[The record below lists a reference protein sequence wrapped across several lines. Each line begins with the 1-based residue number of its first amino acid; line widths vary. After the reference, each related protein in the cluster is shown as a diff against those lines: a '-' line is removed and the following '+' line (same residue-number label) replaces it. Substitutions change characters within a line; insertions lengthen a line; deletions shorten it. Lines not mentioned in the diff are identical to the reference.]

1 MTVLVVGAGAG
12 GGYIG
17 DRLLAAGRDVTFL
30 VHAHTLARLRESG
43 LRLRHGT
50 DIRTVDVNAVTA
62 ADLNRTYDVVVVA
75 VRASAVASAIDDVLP
90 AVGPDTRIVPIVNG
104 IGHLSLLTA
113 AFGRRALG
121 AAARLHASLSADG
134 VIDVV
139 APGIDIQIG
148 ALDGD
153 DADGLKRTRAELE
166 VPDVAVAVRDDIRG
180 AMWEKFAFI
189 MSAAVLTCLAGAEIG
204 PIARADG
211 GIGLARRVLAEVSSI
226 AATEGHPLAEEV
238 LNGLDTVVTDPSSKF
253 GPSMFRDLRAG
264 RPIETGVFAD
274 LADHARSHHL
284 DTPLLDAAMVVV
296 DVHNRR
302 VSP

>member
-50 DIRTVDVNAVTA
+50 DVRTVDVNAVTA
-62 ADLNRTYDVVVVA
+62 ADLNTTYDVIVVA

-139 APGIDIQIG
+139 VPGIDIQIG

-166 VPDVAVAVRDDIRG
+166 APDVAVAVRDDIRG

-189 MSAAVLTCLAGAEIG
+189 MSAAVLTCLVGAEIG

-211 GIGLARRVLAEVSSI
+211 GVALARRVLAEVSSI
-226 AATEGHPLAEEV
+226 AAAEGHPLADEV
-238 LNGLDTVVTDPSSKF
+238 RNNLDAVVTDPSSKF

-264 RPIETGVFAD
+264 RPIEMGVFTD
-274 LADHARSHHL
+274 LADHARTHHL

>member
-17 DRLLAAGRDVTFL
+17 DRLIAAGRDVTFL
-30 VHAHTLARLRESG
+30 VHPHTLARLRESG
-43 LRLRHGT
+43 LRLRH
-50 DIRTVDVNAVTA
+50 DNDVRTVDVNAVTS
-62 ADLNRTYDVVVVA
+62 ADLNGTYDVIVVA

-90 AVGPDTRIVPIVNG
+90 AVGPGTRIVPIVNG
-104 IGHLSLLTA
+104 IGHLSLLAA

-121 AAARLHASLSADG
+121 AAARLHASLAADG

-139 APGIDIQIG
+139 TPGIDIQLG
-148 ALDGD
+148 ALDVD
-153 DADGLKRTRAELE
+153 DADGLGRTRAELE
-166 VPDVAVAVRDDIRG
+166 VPDIAVAAREDILG

-189 MSAAVLTCLAGAEIG
+189 MSTAVLTCLAGAEIG
-204 PIARADG
+204 PIARTDG
-211 GIGLARRVLAEVSSI
+211 GVGLARRVLTEVSSI
-226 AATEGHPLAEEV
+226 AAAEGHPLTDEAR
-238 LNGLDTVVTDPSSKF
+238 NGLDAVLTNPSSMF

-264 RPIETGVFAD
+264 RPIEIGVFAD
-274 LADHARSHHL
+274 LADHARTHDL

-302 VSP
+302 VSQ

>member
-50 DIRTVDVNAVTA
+50 DVRTVDVNAVTA
-62 ADLNRTYDVVVVA
+62 ADLNTTYDVIVVA

-139 APGIDIQIG
+139 VPGIDIQIG

-153 DADGLKRTRAELE
+153 DADGLTRTRAELE
-166 VPDVAVAVRDDIRG
+166 APDVAVAVRDDIRG

-189 MSAAVLTCLAGAEIG
+189 MSAAVLTCLVGAEIG

-211 GIGLARRVLAEVSSI
+211 GVALARRVLAEVSSI
-226 AATEGHPLAEEV
+226 AAAEGHPLADEV
-238 LNGLDTVVTDPSSKF
+238 RNNLDAVVTDPSSKF

-264 RPIETGVFAD
+264 RPIEMGVFTD
-274 LADHARSHHL
+274 LADHARTHHL